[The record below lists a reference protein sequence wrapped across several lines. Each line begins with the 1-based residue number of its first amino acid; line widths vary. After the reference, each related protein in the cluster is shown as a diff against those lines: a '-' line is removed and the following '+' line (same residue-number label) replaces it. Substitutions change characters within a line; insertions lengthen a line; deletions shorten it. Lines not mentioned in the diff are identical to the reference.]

1 MADVDLVISALFET
15 SGVRLEGDC
24 ARLLPELITS
34 KTKPTKKT
42 FIDFTAPIL
51 LSCAECEIF
60 GRCTPTF
67 RSFGFAYGSIER
79 LPAFICDK
87 KERQCCKLKNH

>member
-42 FIDFTAPIL
+42 FIDFTAGIL
-51 LSCAECEIF
+51 LRDCESESVNK
-60 GRCTPTF
+60 T
-67 RSFGFAYGSIER
+67 
-79 LPAFICDK
+79 L
-87 KERQCCKLKNH
+87 

>member
-34 KTKPTKKT
+34 KTKATKKT

-51 LSCAECEIF
+51 LCCAECESVKHLEF
-60 GRCTPTF
+60 P
-67 RSFGFAYGSIER
+67 GS
-79 LPAFICDK
+79 LVALFQLG
-87 KERQCCKLKNH
+87 KEFLF

>member
-51 LSCAECEIF
+51 LSRTECESVKHLEF
-60 GRCTPTF
+60 P
-67 RSFGFAYGSIER
+67 GS
-79 LPAFICDK
+79 LVALFQLG
-87 KERQCCKLKNH
+87 KEFLF

>member
-1 MADVDLVISALFET
+1 MADVDLVIIALFET

-51 LSCAECEIF
+51 LSCAECESVNK
-60 GRCTPTF
+60 T
-67 RSFGFAYGSIER
+67 
-79 LPAFICDK
+79 L
-87 KERQCCKLKNH
+87 

>member
-51 LSCAECEIF
+51 LSCAECESVKHLEYS
-60 GRCTPTF
+60 RVSSRP
-67 RSFGFAYGSIER
+67 
-79 LPAFICDK
+79 LPARKGVVVLNGGALIS
-87 KERQCCKLKNH
+87 

>member
-24 ARLLPELITS
+24 ARLLPELTS

-51 LSCAECEIF
+51 LCCAECESVKHLEYSRVF
-60 GRCTPTF
+60 SRP
-67 RSFGFAYGSIER
+67 
-79 LPAFICDK
+79 LPARKGVLVLNGGALIS
-87 KERQCCKLKNH
+87 